1 MDAYRRRAGRSD
13 PAGAVGVTCTDSVVV
28 LTPIQAC
35 GRHRMQVQKSAALL
49 HYVPQDHAIVC
60 MMASKP
66 SPTLLRRQLGAELR
80 RLRERT
86 HRTVAD
92 VAGGLG
98 WSQSKLSRIETATIG
113 IRGDDLER
121 LLGEYGVGDKERSRL
136 IALRGQARQKAW
148 WEAYGDALPDAYE
161 TLIGFEAEASVISTY
176 EAQVVPGLLQT
187 DEYANAVTLADGVY
201 DDPDVLGQRV
211 AVRMARQAVLIREPP
226 PQLRVVLDEA
236 VLRRRI
242 GGHDVLRRQLMRL
255 VEAAERPTVTLQVL
269 PFDAGAH
276 RALAGSFI
284 ILEFADGADHPLV
297 YSEGM
302 TGGVFRSRPEE
313 LRSYLTSF
321 AALRD
326 VALSPERSTEL
337 IAALAHTTK

>member
-1 MDAYRRRAGRSD
+1 
-13 PAGAVGVTCTDSVVV
+13 
-28 LTPIQAC
+28 
-35 GRHRMQVQKSAALL
+35 MQVQNGTALL
-49 HYVPQDHAIVC
+49 HHLPQDHAMVC
-60 MMASKP
+60 MMATKP

-98 WSQSKLSRIETATIG
+98 WSQSKLSRIETAHIG
-113 IRGDDLER
+113 IRGDDLAR
-121 LLGEYGVGDKERSRL
+121 LLDEYGVGDKERSRL
-136 IALRGQARQKAW
+136 LALRGQARQKAW

-187 DEYANAVTLADGVY
+187 DEYAKAVTLADGVY
-201 DDPDVLGQRV
+201 EDPDVLGQRV
-211 AVRMARQAVLIREPP
+211 AVRMARQAVLTRDPP

-236 VLRRRI
+236 VLRRPV
-242 GGHDVLRRQLMRL
+242 GGPDVQRRQLMRL
-255 VEAAERPTVTLQVL
+255 VEAAGRPNVGLQVL
-269 PFDAGAH
+269 PFAAGAH

-284 ILEFADGADHPLV
+284 VLEFADGSDHPLV
-297 YSEGM
+297 YCEGM

-321 AALRD
+321 EALRD
-326 VALSPERSTEL
+326 AALSPARSVEVIVEL
-337 IAALAHTTK
+337 AESTR